1 MKRKFFGI
9 SKIVVSIVTIP
20 MWFVKIFVQSS
31 SWRDSAGNLN
41 TSIHAHSMFDNI
53 VELQFHIVR
62 NLRVPVFAYVTI
74 TLSVASALLS
84 FAALRSS
91 DNKKLFVIS
100 NVVFFFD
107 VTIFL
112 TLLFFTSLI
121 VWR

>member
-1 MKRKFFGI
+1 
-9 SKIVVSIVTIP
+9 
-20 MWFVKIFVQSS
+20 
-31 SWRDSAGNLN
+31 
-41 TSIHAHSMFDNI
+41 MFDNI

-74 TLSVASALLS
+74 ALSVASALLS

-91 DNKKLFVIS
+91 DNKKLFVTS
-100 NVVFFFD
+100 NVVFFFG

-112 TLLFFTSLI
+112 TLMFFTSLI

>member
-9 SKIVVSIVTIP
+9 SKIAVSIATIP

-41 TSIHAHSMFDNI
+41 TSIHTHSMFDNI

-74 TLSVASALLS
+74 ALSVASALLS
-84 FAALRSS
+84 FAALRAS
-91 DNKKLFVIS
+91 DNKKLFITS

-107 VTIFL
+107 VMIFL
-112 TLLFFTSLI
+112 TLMFFTSLI